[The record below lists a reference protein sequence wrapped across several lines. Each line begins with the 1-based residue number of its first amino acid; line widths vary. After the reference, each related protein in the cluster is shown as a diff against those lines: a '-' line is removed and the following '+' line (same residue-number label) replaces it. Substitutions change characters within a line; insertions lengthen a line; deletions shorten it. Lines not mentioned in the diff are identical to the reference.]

1 MKKYSANYSHSN
13 HNFVIQN
20 LKGERISNE
29 YLPAICILKNI
40 LQRGK
45 PTLLSN
51 YLQDELGQ
59 LHRGQDFLKA
69 YPLIDKEQPNWER
82 IIRGDEK
89 GNYYPAKKFFEEL
102 ISKHLREYQFIQQL
116 IIPEIPINE
125 ITQVDVDEYAN
136 QQVDFYLPQ
145 AYLIIEIDGSQ
156 HENDKQK
163 DIIRD
168 FHTAKYG
175 IQTIRIKTV
184 DLESENEVFSQKI
197 AEIKNR
203 IEKVKSKQ
211 ATRKEKD
218 ETFISLSDYQS
229 AYENGVDLE
238 NSNYKATAI
247 IRFQLLILELLENG
261 LLSFKE
267 NWDFEILSRD
277 ISGFENIAIE
287 DLIIWFEH
295 ILKLHKISFKKPI
308 VSISQCRSLQDF
320 SNNNDT
326 IKVDFSLLKRFTDEF
341 DLHKDENIIF
351 VRNHY
356 LEEFRYFKNAHALAP
371 SFSCFE
377 PYDYFKIS
385 ATNTIK
391 YKLKF
396 GSKETDEKSLLFLV
410 WNIFLQNDE
419 SLDFKTL
426 SFREGQLPIIANA
439 LSKNDTIGLLPT
451 GSGKSVCYQLSAILQ
466 PAISF
471 VVCPIK
477 SLMYDQKADL
487 DSAYFSRI
495 NHITSDDDGEDKEKI
510 QNEFGQG
517 KYFFIFISP
526 ERFQLKTFRQ
536 YFSAVNKEFNI
547 AYAVID
553 EVHCLSEWGHDF
565 RTSYL
570 NLSNA
575 IQRHTTDFNWLG
587 LTATASIN
595 VLKNIQIE
603 FGIKQEDVKTP
614 VDYTRKE
621 LEFIVIDDEN
631 NKPNAINSQLQILK
645 EEIGALTEDGRDS
658 KCGIVFTPTVNG
670 KNGCYPLSLKLSEH
684 FQTNIKYYSGSVPKV
699 EQRPIMGDKEF
710 DEYKK
715 VVQKEFK
722 NNEFSLLTATKA
734 FGMGVNKGNIHY
746 TFHYGIPGSMESL
759 YQEAGRAGRDK
770 TKFKS
775 SKAKC
780 FVLLSK
786 SNDDSVLSQIW
797 DRETT
802 LSKVNELQGQT
813 RGDINTNLFLFSLGL
828 DLINKEFE
836 VLKKL
841 YNSFAISNEKDVTVK
856 GNDICPNLQCDYKC
870 KKQHKARAEKAIYRL
885 CQLGIVEDWTVSDF
899 FRGGVFDIDFA
910 EFSDKT
916 VQESLLKSIRYYEAD
931 FSLKEILKSEDKEN
945 KIFKKILIE
954 QRYSELDKYI
964 LILLQWAYQHFAYNR
979 KQSLKNIYE
988 NCSKFADGA
997 FTSEEFKTE
1006 LENYFKFSE
1015 KSYVLQHIAENP
1027 KDFGKWFEVFY
1038 QEDENI
1044 HSSKFITRKQ
1054 QESLRSNLSRFL
1066 ESYMHNT
1073 GLDLISGLVRLL
1085 LDDYGNSDGRDRLE
1099 TSLEQIQHYESANKE
1114 FIVEQILKIGQELSN
1129 NNKSYLAES
1138 LYKFFNSQEF
1148 LLRIS
1153 KSLGDSFSMATLV
1166 EQANNRLKTIN
1177 EKIYGGFRKVG

>member
-1 MKKYSANYSHSN
+1 M
-13 HNFVIQN
+13 IQN

-45 PTLLSN
+45 PTLLSA
-51 YLQDELGQ
+51 YLQEELGQ
-59 LHRGQDFLKA
+59 IHKEDDFRLA

-102 ISKHLREYQFIQQL
+102 IPKHLLEYQFIQQL

-156 HENDKQK
+156 HENNKQK
-163 DIIRD
+163 DAIRD

-175 IQTIRIKTV
+175 IQTVRIKTV
-184 DLESENEVFSQKI
+184 DLESENEVFFQKI
-197 AEIKNR
+197 AEIQDR

-211 ATRKEKD
+211 ETRKEKD
-218 ETFISLSDYQS
+218 TTFISLSDYQS
-229 AYENGVDLE
+229 SYNNGIDFA

-247 IRFQLLILELLENG
+247 IRFQLLVLELLEKD
-261 LLSFKE
+261 LLNLAKDW
-267 NWDFEILSRD
+267 NFEILSRD
-277 ISGFENIAIE
+277 ISGFEKTAIK
-287 DLIIWFEH
+287 DLVVWFTH
-295 ILKLHKISFKKPI
+295 ILKLHKIEFDKPKI
-308 VSISQCRSLQDF
+308 SISHVNSISEF
-320 SNNNDT
+320 SNDKS
-326 IKVDFSLLKRFTDEF
+326 IKIDFSLTKRYTDEF
-341 DLHKDENIIF
+341 QTNSNIIY
-351 VRNHY
+351 VRTDY
-356 LEEFRYFKNAHALAP
+356 LDEFLYFKKGDSRDNLK
-371 SFSCFE
+371 FSSFE

-396 GSKETDEKSLLFLV
+396 GSKETDENSLLFLV

-487 DSAYFSRI
+487 DSAFFSRI

-547 AYAVID
+547 AYAIID

-631 NKPNAINSQLQILK
+631 NKSKAINTQLEILK
-645 EEIGALTEDGRDS
+645 EEIGALKEDGRDS

-699 EQRPIMGDKEF
+699 ENIPIMGDKEF

-734 FGMGVNKGNIHY
+734 FGMGVNKGNIHF

-802 LSKVNELQGQT
+802 LSQVNELQGQT

-828 DLINKEFE
+828 DVIKDEFE
-836 VLKKL
+836 VINKLFTTFAVSNKK
-841 YNSFAISNEKDVTVK
+841 NIRIK
-856 GNDICPNLQCDYKC
+856 GNDIDSN
-870 KKQHKARAEKAIYRL
+870 KAKTEKAIYRL
-885 CQLGIVEDWTVSDF
+885 SQLGIIEDWTISNF
-899 FRGGVFDIDFA
+899 FGGGEFYVDFA
-910 EFSDKT
+910 EFSNHTIK
-916 VQESLLKSIRYYEAD
+916 ESLLKSIRYYETD
-931 FSLKEILKSEDKEN
+931 FSLKEISISENKEN
-945 KIFKKILIE
+945 KIFKKILSE
-954 QRYSELDKYI
+954 QRYSQFDKYI

-988 NCSKFADGA
+988 NCSKFADGE

-1015 KSYVLQHIAENP
+1015 KSYILQHIAENP
-1027 KDFGKWFEVFY
+1027 KDCEKWFEVFY
-1038 QEDENI
+1038 QEDDNI
-1044 HSSKFITRKQ
+1044 DTAKFIIRKQ

-1066 ESYMHNT
+1066 ESYMNNT

-1099 TSLEQIQHYESANKE
+1099 TSLEQIQHYEAADKE
-1114 FIVEQILKIGQELSN
+1114 FIVVQILKIGQELSN

-1138 LYKFFNSQEF
+1138 LYKLFNSQEF

-1153 KSLGDSFSMATLV
+1153 KSLGDSFSMATLI

-1177 EKIYGGFRKVG
+1177 KKIYGGFRKVG

>member
-1 MKKYSANYSHSN
+1 MMKKYSANYSHSN

-45 PTLLSN
+45 PTLLSA

-59 LHRGQDFLKA
+59 IHRADNFRHA

-102 ISKHLREYQFIQQL
+102 IPKHLGEYQFIQQL

-125 ITQVDVDEYAN
+125 ITQIDVDEYAN

-175 IQTIRIKTV
+175 IQTVRIKTV
-184 DLESENEVFSQKI
+184 DLESESDVFFQKI
-197 AEIKNR
+197 AEIKDR
-203 IEKVKSKQ
+203 IDKVKSKQ
-211 ATRKEKD
+211 ETRKEKD

-229 AYENGVDLE
+229 AYENGIDFD

-247 IRFQLLILELLENG
+247 IRFQLLILELLEKG
-261 LLSFKE
+261 LL
-267 NWDFEILSRD
+267 NLATDWNFEILQRD
-277 ISGFENIAIE
+277 ISGFEKIAID
-287 DLIIWFEH
+287 DLMVWFTH
-295 ILKLHKISFKKPI
+295 IFQLHKTEFEKPKI
-308 VSISQCRSLQDF
+308 YIYHVNSVSEF
-320 SNNNDT
+320 SKDKS
-326 IKVDFSLLKRFTDEF
+326 IKIDFSLTKRYTDEF
-341 DLHKDENIIF
+341 QINSNVIYVRTDYLDEF
-351 VRNHY
+351 
-356 LEEFRYFKNAHALAP
+356 LYFKKGDSRDNLK
-371 SFSCFE
+371 FSSFE

-385 ATNTIK
+385 ATDTIK

-396 GSKETDEKSLLFLV
+396 GSKEADENSLLFLV

-426 SFREGQLPIIANA
+426 RFREGQLPIIANA

-487 DSAYFSRI
+487 DSAFFSRI

-631 NKPNAINSQLQILK
+631 NKPNAINTQLEILK
-645 EEIGALTEDGRDS
+645 EEIGALTEEGRDS

-797 DRETT
+797 DRDTT
-802 LSKVNELQGQT
+802 LTKVNELQGQT

-828 DLINKEFE
+828 DVIKDEFE
-836 VLKKL
+836 VIKKL
-841 YNSFAISNEKDVTVK
+841 FTTFAVSNKKDIRVK
-856 GNDICPNLQCDYKC
+856 GNDIGTN
-870 KKQHKARAEKAIYRL
+870 KARTEKAIYRL
-885 CQLGIVEDWTVSDF
+885 SQLGVIEDWTISDF
-899 FRGGVFDIDFA
+899 FRGGSFDVDFA
-910 EFSDKT
+910 EFSEESIK
-916 VQESLLKSIRYYEAD
+916 QSLLFTIKEYD
-931 FSLKEILKSEDKEN
+931 KGFSFDTILIDEKYSTY
-945 KIFKKILIE
+945 KKILNAPTN
-954 QRYSELDKYI
+954 YSLIDKYI
-964 LILLQWAYQHFAYNR
+964 LILLQWSYDNFAYNR
-979 KQSLKNIYE
+979 RQSLKNIYE
-988 NCSKFADGA
+988 NCCDFADGDI
-997 FTSEEFKTE
+997 TSSEFKVR
-1006 LENYFKFSE
+1006 LENYFKFTQ

-1027 KDFGKWFEVFY
+1027 KDFEKWFEVFY
-1038 QEDENI
+1038 QIDKNI
-1044 HSSKFITRKQ
+1044 VTNTFITRRQ
-1054 QESLRSNLSRFL
+1054 QESLRDNLSRFL

-1085 LDDYGNSDGRDRLE
+1085 LDDYGNSDGRDRFE
-1099 TSLEQIQHYESANKE
+1099 TSLEQIQHYESADKE

-1138 LYKFFNSQEF
+1138 LYKYFNSQEF

>member
-20 LKGERISNE
+20 LQGERISNE

-45 PTLLSN
+45 PTLLST

-69 YPLIDKEQPNWER
+69 YPLIDKEKPNWER

-102 ISKHLREYQFIQQL
+102 IPKHLSEYQFIQPL

-156 HENDKQK
+156 HENNKQK
-163 DIIRD
+163 DAIRD

-175 IQTIRIKTV
+175 NQTVRIKTV
-184 DLESENEVFSQKI
+184 DLESESDVFLQKI
-197 AEIKNR
+197 AEIKDR
-203 IEKVKSKQ
+203 IDKVKSKQ
-211 ATRKEKD
+211 ETRKEKD
-218 ETFISLSDYQS
+218 ATFISLSDYQS
-229 AYENGVDLE
+229 AYVNGIDFGD
-238 NSNYKATAI
+238 SNYKATAI
-247 IRFQLLILELLENG
+247 IRFQLLILELLEKG
-261 LLSFKE
+261 LL
-267 NWDFEILSRD
+267 NLATDWNFEILQRD
-277 ISGFENIAIE
+277 ISGFEKIAID
-287 DLIIWFEH
+287 DLMVWFTH
-295 ILKLHKISFKKPI
+295 IFQLHKIEFEKPKI
-308 VSISQCRSLQDF
+308 YISHVNCVSEF
-320 SNNNDT
+320 SKDKS
-326 IKVDFSLLKRFTDEF
+326 IKIDFSLTKRYTDEF
-341 DLHKDENIIF
+341 QINSNVIYVRTDYLDEF
-351 VRNHY
+351 
-356 LEEFRYFKNAHALAP
+356 LYFKKGDSRDNLK
-371 SFSCFE
+371 FSSFE

-385 ATNTIK
+385 ATDTIK

-396 GSKETDEKSLLFLV
+396 GSKEADENSLLFLV

-426 SFREGQLPIIANA
+426 RFREGQLPIIANA

-487 DSAYFSRI
+487 DSAYFTRI
-495 NHITSDDDGEDKEKI
+495 NHITSDDDGGDKEKI

-631 NKPNAINSQLQILK
+631 NKPKAINTQLEILK
-645 EEIGALTEDGRDS
+645 EEIGALTQDGRDS

-715 VVQKEFK
+715 NVQKEFK
-722 NNEFSLLTATKA
+722 NNGFSLLTATKA

-775 SKAKC
+775 SRAKC

-797 DRETT
+797 DRDTT
-802 LSKVNELQGQT
+802 LTKVNELQGQT

-828 DLINKEFE
+828 DVIKDEFE
-836 VLKKL
+836 VIKKL
-841 YNSFAISNEKDVTVK
+841 FTTFAVSNKKDIHVK
-856 GNDICPNLQCDYKC
+856 GNEIGTN
-870 KKQHKARAEKAIYRL
+870 KARTEKAIYRL
-885 CQLGIVEDWTVSDF
+885 SQLGVIEDWTISDF
-899 FRGGVFDIDFA
+899 FRGGSFDVDFA
-910 EFSDKT
+910 EFSEESIK
-916 VQESLLKSIRYYEAD
+916 QSLLFTI
-931 FSLKEILKSEDKEN
+931 KEYDKEFSFDTILIDE
-945 KIFKKILIE
+945 KYSTYKKILNAPTN
-954 QRYSELDKYI
+954 YSLIDKYI
-964 LILLQWAYQHFAYNR
+964 LILLQWSYDNFAYNR
-979 KQSLKNIYE
+979 RQSLKNIYE
-988 NCSKFADGA
+988 NCCDFADGDI
-997 FTSEEFKTE
+997 TSAEFKVR
-1006 LENYFKFSE
+1006 LENYFKFTQN
-1015 KSYVLQHIAENP
+1015 SYVLQHIAENP
-1027 KDFGKWFEVFY
+1027 KDFEKWFEVFY
-1038 QEDENI
+1038 QIDKNI
-1044 HSSKFITRKQ
+1044 VTNTFIIRRQ
-1054 QESLRSNLSRFL
+1054 QESLRDNLSRFL

-1085 LDDYGNSDGRDRLE
+1085 INDYGNSDGRDRLE
-1099 TSLEQIQHYESANKE
+1099 TSLEQIQHFESADKE

-1138 LYKFFNSQEF
+1138 LYKFFNSQES

-1153 KSLGDSFSMATLV
+1153 KSLGDSFSMATLID
-1166 EQANNRLKTIN
+1166 QANKRLKTIN